1 MSAYPFS
8 RPFEVANAEGDPRS
22 LTVEATEAE
31 RAALAQHMELPGIA
45 ALKAELTVSEVGRGR
60 FEVTGEVRAK
70 VTQTCV
76 VTLEP
81 FETEVREPIEIRFA
95 PPEVVAKA
103 EEAYLSRREEDPT
116 GLEMPEPPDTIENGR
131 IDLGQVAAEFM
142 ALGLDPYPRKPGV
155 EFETPEPEGEADEKA
170 SPFAALAKLKKDGA

>member
-1 MSAYPFS
+1 MNAYPFS
-8 RPFEVANAEGDPRS
+8 RPFEVADAEGDPRNV
-22 LTVEATEAE
+22 TIEATEAE
-31 RAALAQHMELPGIA
+31 RAALAEHLDLPGIG
-45 ALKAELTVSEVGRGR
+45 ALKADLTVSEVGKGR

-81 FETEVREPIEIRFA
+81 FESEVREPVEISFA
-95 PPEVVAKA
+95 PPEVVARA
-103 EEAYLSRREEDPT
+103 EEAYSGRREEDPT
-116 GLEMPEPPDTIENGR
+116 GLEMPEPPDAIENGR

-142 ALGLDPYPRKPGV
+142 ALALDPYPRKPGV
-155 EFETPEPEGEADEKA
+155 AFESPEPEGEADEKA